1 MNIDPILEQV
11 GVKKPTPQ
19 PTWLEQ
25 FARQKGIID
34 DPEKKEWWKN
44 LLISPASTLTSEYS
58 MAAALLPYKKLIEQ
72 PAVTRPWYN
81 AAPEDSAEHYTNK
94 LKQLAK
100 KLGIKVFKPVAKSN
114 VIPQL
119 SDSFTIP
126 DAVKSYYS
134 DKGNLRSNWKKFT
147 LKDVISPD
155 KWFLRQSTKLP
166 SSVDPSKYQHIIS
179 TPENLHPGIL
189 AKEMGTLQ
197 QSPIMQKLRTP
208 AEILSVLGISSPT
221 ITNDDEAA
229 RKLTIG
235 GTVAQMPLLAAE
247 MDAMSQGSNI
257 LRRVGATGN
266 KVHFPWL
273 GLPNHA
279 ITMAMPSM
287 AYLAKKH
294 LFGGYNAPGTSLPNG
309 VNALMSQPNSNLG
322 TTDSSP

>member
-11 GVKKPTPQ
+11 GVKRPTPQ

-58 MAAALLPYKKLIEQ
+58 LAAALLPYKKFIER
-72 PAVTRPWYN
+72 PAVTKQWN
-81 AAPEDSAEHYTNK
+81 SLVPEDSADHYTK
-94 LKQLAK
+94 QLKHLAK
-100 KLGIKVFKPVAKSN
+100 KLGIKVFKPADHAN
-114 VIPQL
+114 VVPQL

-126 DAVKSYYS
+126 DAVKNYYS
-134 DKGNLRSNWKKFT
+134 DKGNLKSNWKKFN
-147 LKDVISPD
+147 LKDILSPD

-166 SSVDPSKYQHIIS
+166 TSVDPTKYQHIIS
-179 TPENLHPGIL
+179 APANLHPGIL

-197 QSPIMQKLRTP
+197 QTPIMQKLRTP
-208 AEILSVLGISSPT
+208 AEILSILGISSPT
-221 ITNDDEAA
+221 VTNDEDAA
-229 RKLTIG
+229 RKLTVA

-247 MDAMSQGSNI
+247 MDAMNQGSNI
-257 LRRVGATGN
+257 LRRIGATGN
-266 KVHFPWL
+266 KAHFPYL

-287 AYLAKKH
+287 AYLTKKH
-294 LFGGYNAPGTSLPNG
+294 LFGGYNSTNKPLPYDG
-309 VNALMSQPNSNLG
+309 INALTSQPGSNG
-322 TTDSSP
+322 DTSG